1 MIIEQSLMTLD
12 HIFQNKDNWKKDT
25 FYRIKR
31 ELLSVK
37 NNRFVRYNQ
46 KSATHLVCVYG
57 KSQVGKTTLI
67 LNMIGLKD
75 DECKND
81 VSEVLR
87 GGIARGNSSTSTAII
102 YSQSDSNQYGVRIE
116 TLEGQNLTKD
126 VEFFTKEKMSEKLKT
141 IRESV
146 EKNEFSNKSIL
157 HIFIPKDYF
166 PTSDQIQ
173 QITILDLPGVE
184 SRNINEK
191 THVESLMARY
201 IPLSSVCIITV
212 PANEIQSLEV
222 LELPN
227 DIDWKSLSH
236 KFYVVITKCYSI
248 GNIKSYFDTPRDQRT
263 TGFLDFLQETYK
275 TNLSNI
281 LGPNNKAKVFPLDFG
296 DSLERLCTKELHNE
310 EDRKEVIKTR
320 DAVLSSLRES
330 ILNSKGD
337 NLLSCIKELHVIV
350 DKIDKNI
357 KEDFIEKKSKEKE
370 EINRV
375 IIQKSKE
382 IENSRDEYNDIK
394 SRIKRLDEIKIEIE
408 VDLSNAITSFSSSL
422 VNKVKETIEENI
434 VIEDN
439 IRYFYDKDK
448 TIFKTIR
455 IFLAEQLGESIVSK
469 AQKLMEEINLI
480 VDLEASSIALAI
492 DNQFTNQYEN
502 TLYPPPSNLLE
513 RIKERIKVF
522 FGYEYKIKLA
532 TAYDVINRIEHII
545 EAEIKSSVISKCQDE
560 ICKNRKIEEEDLR
573 FCENKINQLNR
584 RIEHKK
590 SEIERLEAE
599 IVEQREKIEILK
611 KQKEQDSQTLKRY
624 LLYAEQAYLKQ
635 RNEILK
641 KKINSNNSSAEKV
654 LYVLF
659 LGIIDKD
666 YNTIINSSN
675 E

>member
-25 FYRIKR
+25 FYRIKG

-37 NNRFVRYNQ
+37 NKRFVRYNQ

-166 PTSDQIQ
+166 PTSDQNQ

-248 GNIKSYFDTPRDQRT
+248 GNIKSYFDTPRDQRI

-281 LGPNNKAKVFPLDFG
+281 LGPDNKTKVFPLDFG
-296 DSLERLCTKELHNE
+296 DSFERLCTKELHNE

-320 DAVLSSLRES
+320 DDVLSSLHSS
-330 ILNSKGD
+330 ILSSRGD
-337 NLLSCIKELHVIV
+337 NFLSCIKDLHVIV

-357 KEDFIEKKSKEKE
+357 KEDYIEKKSKEIK
-370 EINRV
+370 EINEV
-375 IIQKSKE
+375 ILPVLREK
-382 IENSRDEYNDIK
+382 IENSCEKYNDIE
-394 SRIKRLDEIKIEIE
+394 SRIKILDEINIE
-408 VDLSNAITSFSSSL
+408 VGLSSAITFFSSSL
-422 VNKVKETIEENI
+422 VNKVKETIEKNKLF
-434 VIEDN
+434 VIEDD

-448 TIFKTIR
+448 TIFKTIGKF
-455 IFLAEQLGESIVSK
+455 IEDELGESIVSK
-469 AQKLMEEINLI
+469 AQKLMEDINLK
-480 VDLEASSIALAI
+480 VNLEASSIALSI
-492 DNQFTNQYEN
+492 YSQFTSQYEN
-502 TLYPPPSNLLE
+502 TLYPPSKIIE
-513 RIKERIKVF
+513 RIKRL
-522 FGYEYKIKLA
+522 FGRGYKIELA
-532 TAYDVINRIEHII
+532 TAYDAINKIKHII
-545 EAEIKSSVISKCQDE
+545 EAEIKSSVIKKCLEE
-560 ICKNRKIEEEDLR
+560 ICEKRKNEKEELR
-573 FCENKINQLNR
+573 RCENKINQLKR
-584 RIEHKK
+584 RIEDKK
-590 SEIERLEAE
+590 SDIERLDAE
-599 IVEQREKIEILK
+599 IVAQREKIEILK

-624 LLYAEQAYLKQ
+624 ILYAEQAYLKQ

-641 KKINSNNSSAEKV
+641 KKINSNTSSAEKV

>member
-1 MIIEQSLMTLD
+1 MMLD
-12 HIFQNKDNWKKDT
+12 CIFQDKDNWKKDT

-37 NNRFVRYNQ
+37 NNRFVQFNQ
-46 KSATHLVCVYG
+46 TPATHLVCVYG
-57 KSQVGKTTLI
+57 KPQVGKTTLI

-75 DECKND
+75 DECKKK
-81 VSEVLR
+81 VSDVLR
-87 GGIARGNSSTSTAII
+87 GGIALGNSSTSTAII

-116 TLEGQNLTKD
+116 TLEGQNVTKD
-126 VEFFTKEKMSEKLKT
+126 VEFFTTENMLPKLQS
-141 IRESV
+141 IRNSV

-166 PTSDQIQ
+166 PESEQNQ

-227 DIDWKSLSH
+227 DIDWRSLYH
-236 KFYVVITKCYSI
+236 KYFVVVTKCYSV
-248 GNIKSYFDTPRDQRT
+248 GNIKSYFDTPRDQRI

-281 LGPNNKAKVFPLDFG
+281 LGPDNKTKVFPLDFG
-296 DSLERLCTKELHNE
+296 DSFERLCTKELHYE
-310 EDRKEVIKTR
+310 EDCKEVIKTR
-320 DAVLSSLRES
+320 DDVLSSLNRS
-330 ILNSKGD
+330 ILSSRGD
-337 NLLSCIKELHVIV
+337 NFLSCIKELHVIV

-357 KEDFIEKKSKEKE
+357 KEDFIEKKSEEIE
-370 EINRV
+370 EINRT
-375 IIQKSKE
+375 IIQESKE
-382 IENSRDEYNDIK
+382 IENFCEEYNDIE
-394 SRIKRLDEIKIEIE
+394 SRIKRLDEINIE
-408 VDLSNAITSFSSSL
+408 VDLSRAITSFSSSL
-422 VNKVKETIEENI
+422 VNKVKETIVENKLF
-434 VIEDN
+434 VTEDN

-448 TIFKTIR
+448 TIFKTIGKF
-455 IFLAEQLGESIVSK
+455 IEDELGESIVSK
-469 AQKLMEEINLI
+469 AHKLMENINLK
-480 VDLEASSIALAI
+480 VDLEASSIVLSI
-492 DNQFTNQYEN
+492 YSQFTSQYEN
-502 TLYPPPSNLLE
+502 TLYPPSNIFE
-513 RIKERIKVF
+513 RIKAF
-522 FGYEYKIKLA
+522 FGYGYKIKLA
-532 TAYDVINRIEHII
+532 TAYDAITKIEYII

-560 ICKNRKIEEEDLR
+560 ICKNRIIEKEVLR
-573 FCENKINQLNR
+573 RCENKINRLNR
-584 RIEHKK
+584 RIEVKQND
-590 SEIERLEAE
+590 IERINAE
-599 IVEQREKIEILK
+599 IVAQREKIEILK
-611 KQKEQDSQTLKRY
+611 KQKEQDSLTLKRY
-624 LLYAEQAYLKQ
+624 ILYAEQAYLKQ
-635 RNEILK
+635 RNEILE
-641 KKINSNNSSAEKV
+641 KIKSNISSAEKV